1 MCEKWKDEVESMYV
15 RNTSDKRMTVSIGK
29 KCLLPNN
36 KKKTK
41 QNRKLQSLFTVTF
54 CLYAAFCFLSV
65 FFRLHVSIPV
75 QVHIYFTI
83 LLCD

>member
-36 KKKTK
+36 KKQNKTK
-41 QNRKLQSLFTVTF
+41 QETSVLVYCDFLLI
-54 CLYAAFCFLSV
+54 CCFL
-65 FFRLHVSIPV
+65 
-75 QVHIYFTI
+75 
-83 LLCD
+83 LLICVL